1 MPELEA
7 ESGTWGT
14 ARIALTICPWGRY
27 TLVII
32 DEHSLR
38 GPAAKFHITVVG
50 ALVQLRHRSMLA
62 RLAKTVEE
70 TAGSAQPVA

>member
-1 MPELEA
+1 M
-7 ESGTWGT
+7 
-14 ARIALTICPWGRY
+14 
-27 TLVII
+27 II

-38 GPAAKFHITVVG
+38 GPAAKFHITVVD
-50 ALVQLRHRSMLA
+50 ALVQSRHRSMLA